1 MTVPKIVSYD
11 TETLTHS
18 KGNAYDTRNKLCLA
32 GVYDGEEYDIYD
44 IEYSD
49 TPYREQVELLG
60 SNLLTA
66 DLIVMFNAKF
76 EIAWSRNYGIDLS
89 DCKIWDCQLVHF
101 ILTNQ
106 TTPYPSL
113 NGVAEYYGL
122 GSKLDKIAEYW
133 DAGIQTDEIDYDEL
147 REYLE
152 QDVSLTLQIYYKQ
165 MEELNTTK
173 QHLRKLVQLSNMDIL
188 TLADME
194 WHGLLYDF
202 DLSAEKAESLTKQIS
217 DLDAQLISFYDIE
230 GLNWN
235 SNDHLSAILYGG
247 LLKTQ
252 GRETVER
259 TLKDGTVKVSERNC
273 IIEQDMPRLVD
284 PLPRSEC
291 AKEGYWK
298 TSEDVL
304 KSLKAKGKAKEII
317 QLVLKRSLL
326 DKELNTYALGM
337 KKLYDEKHYSDNI
350 IHTQFNQV
358 VARTGR
364 ISSSQPNAQNF
375 SKGAK
380 ECIISRY
387 Q

>member
-1 MTVPKIVSYD
+1 M
-11 TETLTHS
+11 
-18 KGNAYDTRNKLCLA
+18 CLA
-32 GVYDGEEYDIYD
+32 GTYDGTTYDTYD
-44 IEYSD
+44 IEYSN
-49 TPYREQVELLG
+49 TPYREQLELLR
-60 SNLLTA
+60 SNLESA
-66 DLIVMFNAKF
+66 DLIVGFNLKF
-76 EIAWSRNYGIDLS
+76 DANWARKYGIDYS
-89 DCKIWDCQLVHF
+89 NWKVWDCQICHF

-113 NGVAEYYGL
+113 NGVAEHYGL

-133 DAGIQTDEIDYDEL
+133 DAGIQTYEIDYDEL

-194 WHGLLYDF
+194 FNGLLYNF
-202 DLSAEKAESLTKQIS
+202 ELSKTKAESLTNEIEE
-217 DLDAQLISFYDIE
+217 LDRSLSSFYSIE

-273 IIEQDMPRLVD
+273 IIEQEMPRLVD

-326 DKELNTYALGM
+326 DKELNTYALGLP
-337 KKLYDEKHYSDNI
+337 KLYEEKHYSENL
-350 IHTQFNQV
+350 IHGQFNQV

-364 ISSSQPNAQNF
+364 LSSSSPNLQNF
-375 SKGAK
+375 SKAAK

-387 Q
+387 S